1 MNETVFKNTI
11 VICDQQSIPASFNA
25 VTLFLNGWI
34 VIESC
39 NDDGVDINEIA
50 NNLSDALSI
59 DVQTF
64 VVTSSELSRTVANK
78 RDTLAEYEKRIADS
92 SIDGEPLPEIYDEWI
107 QGYDNSDMLDL
118 IETKLN
124 SNSK

>member
-1 MNETVFKNTI
+1 MNETAFKNTI
-11 VICDQQSIPASFNA
+11 VIGDQQSIPASFNA

-39 NDDGVDINEIA
+39 NDDGVNINEIA

-59 DVQTF
+59 DVQT
-64 VVTSSELSRTVANK
+64 VDVTSTDLSRTIANK

-92 SIDGEPLPEIYDEWI
+92 SIDGEPLSEIYDEWI

-118 IETKLN
+118 IKTKL
-124 SNSK
+124 